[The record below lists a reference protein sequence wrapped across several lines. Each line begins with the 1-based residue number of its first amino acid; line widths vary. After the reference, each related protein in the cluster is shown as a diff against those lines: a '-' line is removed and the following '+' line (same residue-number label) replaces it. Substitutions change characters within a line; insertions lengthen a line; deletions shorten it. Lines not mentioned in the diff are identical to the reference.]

1 MIFSNKC
8 LTDAL
13 RHSNIKVNFLR
24 ITTADKFCT
33 LKEYSWVQFKRPLF
47 IQTFGSYKKWIN
59 VIIFEKIE
67 MNATH
72 ESSPTEVV
80 EKHKTLTKK

>member
-13 RHSNIKVNFLR
+13 RHSNIIVSFLR
-24 ITTADKFCT
+24 ITTAEKFST
-33 LKEYSWVQFKRPLF
+33 LKEYSCVQFERPLF
-47 IQTFGSYKKWIN
+47 IQTFGSYKIWIH

-72 ESSPTEVV
+72 ESSPTEFV
-80 EKHKTLTKK
+80 EKHKTLTKI